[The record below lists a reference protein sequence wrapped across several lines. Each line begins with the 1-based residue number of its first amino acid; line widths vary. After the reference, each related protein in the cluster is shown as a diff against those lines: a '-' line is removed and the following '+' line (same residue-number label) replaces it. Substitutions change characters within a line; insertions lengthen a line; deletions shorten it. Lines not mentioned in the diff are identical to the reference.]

1 MIKYI
6 FIIPVLE
13 IDILFCGNCTE
24 DIFFICQQNFYDKLV
39 VLLQLVYQILMSLTK
54 LFLVKKALKNGGIK
68 PLYKTFF
75 MILLTLILLIAMSSQ
90 NTIIYFSTQKLVL
103 NLLFLCGF
111 YLPFTTL
118 QFWGFKTLLF
128 IVKWKHLQVCKIGS
142 W

>member
-1 MIKYI
+1 M
-6 FIIPVLE
+6 LE
-13 IDILFCGNCTE
+13 TDILFCGNCTE

-118 QFWGFKTLLF
+118 QF
-128 IVKWKHLQVCKIGS
+128 
-142 W
+142 